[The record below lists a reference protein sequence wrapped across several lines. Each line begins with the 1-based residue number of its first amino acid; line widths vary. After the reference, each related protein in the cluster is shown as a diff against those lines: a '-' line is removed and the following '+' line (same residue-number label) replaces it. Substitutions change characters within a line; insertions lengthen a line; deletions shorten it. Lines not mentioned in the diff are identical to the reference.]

1 MDDEMANYGKP
12 EKPDNVQMSDEMKNY
27 SRNSGKRDVF
37 SDEMKDYRKT
47 PEASDEAR
55 QIREQEERTARRE
68 QEREEREYQRQVD
81 KENREQNR
89 LAAKERKE
97 QEKRD
102 KKLKDAEATAERI
115 ARHQESVNRGSTSKD
130 FREMAHKNKGKEPK
144 TPKPEIVR
152 KLDQNGKEYF
162 VEVQPKPKTILKKI
176 GDVAGGVLISGTKEM
191 ISDGRGRSGKRL
203 SLAYRQANRN
213 YNSEAK
219 RMGHQVASPANFGSQ
234 MLFGTPKT
242 PVRSRAKGMNQFSG
256 VTDPL
261 SNFSSKT
268 LLGSQTV
275 RQDTTMEGIGRKM
288 VQNTYAKKK
297 KGGDPLKNFA
307 KMIGGF

>member
-12 EKPDNVQMSDEMKNY
+12 EKPDNVQMSDDMKNY
-27 SRNSGKRDVF
+27 SRDSGKRDVF

-55 QIREQEERTARRE
+55 QVREQEERTARRE

-102 KKLKDAEATAERI
+102 KKIKDAEAAAERI
-115 ARHQESVNRGSTSKD
+115 ARHQESVNRGSTAKD
-130 FREMAHKNKGKEPK
+130 FREMAHKNKGKEPY
-144 TPKPEIVR
+144 KPTAPIT
-152 KLDQNGKEYF
+152 
-162 VEVQPKPKTILKKI
+162 PKTIIKKV
-176 GDVAGGVLISGTKEM
+176 GDVAGGVLISAKKE
-191 ISDGRGRSGKRL
+191 IQSDGHGRSGKRA
-203 SLAYRQANRN
+203 SLAYRRANRE
-213 YNSEAK
+213 YASEAK
-219 RMGHQVASPANFGSQ
+219 KMGSQVASPANFGSQ

-297 KGGDPLKNFA
+297 KGGDPLKNFS